1 MISPSVLLLLG
12 WMLVPLCMTVYFS
25 FLRYNLLQPGAT
37 PFSDWENYYST
48 MSFEAE
54 AQGVS
59 TNQAVSRLIERVA
72 TI

>member
-1 MISPSVLLLLG
+1 MLSLLERTSSVPDD
-12 WMLVPLCMTVYFS
+12 VQAVAHDV
-25 FLRYNLLQPGAT
+25 LRHRLIL
-37 PFSDWENYYST
+37 
-48 MSFEAE
+48 SFEAE